1 MKKPKGQE
9 VQPAQQAQRSR
20 TAQKGR
26 KPAAGTVLP
35 RSRPPLDRMLQIHQL
50 IQAGDY
56 PNAKELAKKLEVSL
70 KSVRRDIEFMRG
82 RLGLPLEYDGRR
94 WGYHYTEEV
103 SSFPSLQITEGELFA
118 LLVAEKALQQYRGTP
133 FEKPLASAF
142 QKMAS
147 SLPETISLSLSEWDR
162 TISFRT
168 SVEPVLNLEIFD
180 TLARAAGRYQQL
192 RLDYRKP
199 GQSQTESRV
208 VDPYHLGNINGEW
221 FLFAFDHLRKEM
233 RTFVPARIKA
243 VELTGKKF
251 TRPEGFSLE
260 QQLRGSF
267 GVRSGEGRFDVTV
280 RFNGKVADYI
290 REKRWHAS
298 QELRELRDG
307 GVELR
312 LRLSSL
318 VEVERWILSWGGD
331 AVAVAPAELVQAV
344 KAAAAAIAR
353 NQGG

>member
-1 MKKPKGQE
+1 MTKRRKKS
-9 VQPAQQAQRSR
+9 ADSALAR
-20 TAQKGR
+20 TRQ
-26 KPAAGTVLP
+26 
-35 RSRPPLDRMLQIHQL
+35 PLDRMLQIHQL
-50 IQAGDY
+50 IQVGDY
-56 PNAKELAKKLEVSL
+56 PNATTLAKKLEVSL
-70 KSVRRDIEFMRG
+70 KSIRRDVVFMRT
-82 RLGLPLEYDGRR
+82 RLGLPLEYDDRH
-94 WGYHYTEEV
+94 WGYYYTEEV

-133 FEKPLASAF
+133 FERPLQSAF

-147 SLPETISLSLSEWDR
+147 SLPETISLNLSEWDQ

-168 SVEPVLNLEIFD
+168 SVEPVLNLAVFD
-180 TLARAAGRYQQL
+180 TLARAAGRHQQL
-192 RLDYRKP
+192 RLEYRKP

-221 FLFAFDHLRKEM
+221 FLFAFDHLRQEM

-267 GVRSGEGRFDVTV
+267 GVRSGDGRFEVTV
-280 RFNGKVADYI
+280 RFNSKVADYI

-298 QELRELRDG
+298 QELRELKDG
-307 GVELR
+307 GAELR
-312 LRLSSL
+312 MKLSSL
-318 VEVERWILSWGGD
+318 AEVQRWVLSWGGH
-331 AVAVAPAELVQAV
+331 AKVIAPKELAEGVR
-344 KAAAAAIAR
+344 AAAQKMAT
-353 NQGG
+353 